1 MIYFIKL
8 LKYSIHI
15 YAYIAVVT
23 LIRKNGGLGVASV
36 KIETYD
42 ISATDAVDYEGFKGF
57 KISIKEYI
65 YH

>member
-1 MIYFIKL
+1 
-8 LKYSIHI
+8 
-15 YAYIAVVT
+15 VT

-42 ISATDAVDYEGFKGF
+42 ISATDAVDYQGFKGF